1 MLPRRSNSV
10 CNLMAALVERN
21 GAQANNR
28 QAQIDGAGIQS
39 VDRVFEV
46 DAKRV
51 LGMKTTGDGDE
62 RLGKVGVDAP
72 VAALVGI
79 GQRTARHPA
88 LDAHVVQ
95 LARLRAQA
103 RFDVAQTFS
112 IGQLSKSHAKI
123 MVEAGKTLDLV
134 PSAIARHTTAK
145 RRQRQML
152 RDLRKHQFAQVHG
165 CPYE

>member
-21 GAQANNR
+21 GAQANTDR
-28 QAQIDGAGIQS
+28 HRSMVLASKS
-39 VDRVFEV
+39 VDRVFQV

-51 LGMKTTGDGDE
+51 LGIKTTGDGDE

-72 VAALVGI
+72 VATLVGI
-79 GQRTARHPA
+79 GQSAARHPA

-95 LARLRAQA
+95 LVRLRAQT

-112 IGQLSKSHAKI
+112 IGQLSKGQAQI
-123 MVEAGKTLDLV
+123 LVEAGKTLDLV
-134 PSAIARHTTAK
+134 LSAIARHATVGPI
-145 RRQRQML
+145 RPSR
-152 RDLRKHQFAQVHG
+152 G
-165 CPYE
+165 